1 MSEKIQRPKLDKL
14 QRYAASKVRN
24 KEKDII
30 ISKDT
35 MSAYYNFSGSIL
47 RISDHLA
54 RENSGATMSI
64 IITSDPNQYVLNHYP
79 TGTLS
84 VVNYSQA
91 KEIVRTFGYVTDV
104 FRKPESPFAL
114 EKEVID
120 TLTGNG
126 NASAAIL
133 GLPASAFT
141 DKQLSSIHLMWNQAK
156 QNLDKNR
163 EKAMEHEKNVKHM
176 LHLIK

>member
-30 ISKDT
+30 LSKDT
-35 MSAYYNFSGSIL
+35 MSAYYNYSGSIL

-64 IITSDPNQYVLNHYP
+64 IITSDPNLYVLNHYP
-79 TGTLS
+79 TGTVS

-91 KEIVRTFGYVTDV
+91 F
-104 FRKPESPFAL
+104 SCSMAL
-114 EKEVID
+114 
-120 TLTGNG
+120 
-126 NASAAIL
+126 S
-133 GLPASAFT
+133 
-141 DKQLSSIHLMWNQAK
+141 LSC
-156 QNLDKNR
+156 
-163 EKAMEHEKNVKHM
+163 
-176 LHLIK
+176 